1 MNYTES
7 ERKPEGDHP
16 FTPNRGNIHSAEAGY
31 SHQETAQ
38 SSDYAWP
45 LKTALTILRRPGTFF
60 TNFSAPSLL
69 EPLLYFLIL
78 IGVQMSITALAG
90 ESIIHSSFTES
101 FHNRIGLH
109 NPRLDTDT
117 ISRLMGFETFS
128 HTEMILI
135 HCIYIPVKMAAL
147 TALLFLLSA
156 VIQLVIRPRKSF
168 ATYADIF
175 SCLSYG
181 ITPVVIA
188 FVPVIGSPVALIG
201 SLIYTTKGLTRI
213 LDISIAKLLFRMI
226 LPLFIPFIL
235 FISFLMQSALLYSDP
250 LSVHI
255 VYSFIRLFSLL
266 S

>member
-7 ERKPEGDHP
+7 ERKPEEDHP
-16 FTPNRGNIHSAEAGY
+16 FPPERGNIHSAEAVY
-31 SHQETAQ
+31 SHQDTDQ
-38 SSDYAWP
+38 SSDCSWP
-45 LKTALTILRRPGTFF
+45 LTTAISILRRPNTFF
-60 TNFSAPSLL
+60 TNFSAPSLS

-78 IGVQMSITALAG
+78 IGVQMSLTALAG
-90 ESIIHSSFTES
+90 ESIIHSSFIES
-101 FHNRIGLH
+101 FHSRIGLH

-128 HTEMILI
+128 HSEMILI
-135 HCIYIPVKMAAL
+135 HSIYIPVKMAAL
-147 TALLFLLSA
+147 AALLFLLSA
-156 VIQLVIRPRKSF
+156 VIQLLIRPRKGF
-168 ATYADIF
+168 ATYTDIF

-188 FVPVIGSPVALIG
+188 FVPVIGSPAALIG

-213 LDISIAKLLFRMI
+213 LDISVAKLLFRMI
-226 LPLFIPFIL
+226 LPLCIPCIL
-235 FISFLMQSALLYSDP
+235 FVSFLMQSALLYSDP